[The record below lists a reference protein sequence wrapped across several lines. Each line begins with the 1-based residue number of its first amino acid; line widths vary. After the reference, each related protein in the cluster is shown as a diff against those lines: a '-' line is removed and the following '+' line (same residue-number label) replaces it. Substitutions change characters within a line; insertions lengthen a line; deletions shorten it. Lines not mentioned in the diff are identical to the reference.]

1 MKPQLAPMKRASP
14 GEQPMTVNPILR
26 DLQIEKPRPRVLI
39 VDDDELTR
47 RLCSEIAQSCGMTV
61 ETAATTEEAIDVLS
75 QGDFDLVVTDIR
87 IPELGGMELIKRIRS
102 SQHEVG
108 IVVLTGHGTIDM
120 AVEAIYSG
128 VLDYI
133 TKPFTVEVF
142 EQKLRKVASVAQCN
156 RSRRPVQNVAS
167 SPASKL
173 IGETPEISQLR
184 RQILKMSNHDFP
196 VLILGETGTGKE
208 VVARAIH
215 CSGPRASCP
224 FVPVDCAALTP
235 TLIESELFGHDKGAF
250 TGAVDAKMGLFEA
263 AHTGTLFLDEI
274 GELPKEHQAKL
285 LRVLQEREVRRV
297 GSNTAKHINIRII
310 AATNRDLAAEVTA
323 GNFRADLFYRLNVVN
338 LSLPPLRDRMADL
351 PLLISAFLNKFGGEL
366 SDGSSISPNA
376 WPKLSSH
383 HWPGNVRELENVIER
398 GLALGSGSVLHEDDV
413 LVGHATQGA
422 VVPNQS
428 EGLFCLD
435 AVEKRTILR
444 ALRQANGDKLTAARL
459 LGIGKTTLYRR
470 LKQYESYQ
478 SKP

>member
-1 MKPQLAPMKRASP
+1 
-14 GEQPMTVNPILR
+14 
-26 DLQIEKPRPRVLI
+26 
-39 VDDDELTR
+39 
-47 RLCSEIAQSCGMTV
+47 
-61 ETAATTEEAIDVLS
+61 
-75 QGDFDLVVTDIR
+75 
-87 IPELGGMELIKRIRS
+87 
-102 SQHEVG
+102 
-108 IVVLTGHGTIDM
+108 
-120 AVEAIYSG
+120 
-128 VLDYI
+128 
-133 TKPFTVEVF
+133 
-142 EQKLRKVASVAQCN
+142 
-156 RSRRPVQNVAS
+156 
-167 SPASKL
+167 
-173 IGETPEISQLR
+173 
-184 RQILKMSNHDFP
+184 MSNHDFP

-215 CSGPRASCP
+215 NSGPRASCP

-250 TGAVDAKMGLFEA
+250 TGAIDAKMGLFEA
-263 AHTGTLFLDEI
+263 AHMGTLFLDEI

-338 LSLPPLRDRMADL
+338 LSLPPLRERMADL
-351 PLLISAFLNKFGGEL
+351 PLLISAFLGKFGGEL

-413 LVGHATQGA
+413 LVGHETQGA
-422 VVPNQS
+422 AAPNQTD
-428 EGLFCLD
+428 GLFCLD

-470 LKQYESYQ
+470 LKQYDSYQ